1 MNAKTV
7 FSTPIVRMVGIDI
20 LLLVAAYII
29 PAVSHLFAFPVYYF
43 DPMRIILLT
52 GLLLTANHKN
62 AYVLAVTLPLFSF
75 LVSGHPVFPKNLLI
89 MAELAANV
97 ALFVWMGK
105 RMKSVFAA
113 MLFSIICSKILYYAL
128 KGLLISTALLDM
140 SFISTGLGYQ
150 LLVAVG
156 IAAAF
161 ACVSAYKAKR
171 Q

>member
-7 FSTPIVRMVGIDI
+7 FSTPVVRMVGIDI
-20 LLLVAAYII
+20 LLLAAAYII
-29 PAVSHLFAFPVYYF
+29 PAVAHLFAFPVYYF

-52 GLLLTANHKN
+52 GLLLTANRKN
-62 AYVLAVTLPLFSF
+62 AYILAVTLPLFSF

-89 MAELAANV
+89 IAELAANV
-97 ALFVWMGK
+97 AIFTWMGR

-113 MLFSIICSKILYYAL
+113 MLLSIVCSKILYYAL
-128 KGLLISTALLDM
+128 KWALISTALLDM
-140 SFISTGLGYQ
+140 SFISTGMGYQ

-161 ACVSAYKAKR
+161 AFASARKAQK

>member
-7 FSTPIVRMVGIDI
+7 FSTPAARTIGIDI
-20 LLLVAAYII
+20 LLLAAAYVI
-29 PAVSHLFAFPVYYF
+29 PAVAHLYAFPVYYF
-43 DPMRIILLT
+43 DPMRVILLT
-52 GLLLTANHKN
+52 GLLLTADRRN
-62 AYVLAVTLPLFSF
+62 AYILAVTLPLFSF

-97 ALFVWMGK
+97 AFFAWMGK
-105 RMKSVFAA
+105 RIKSVFAA
-113 MLFSIICSKILYYAL
+113 MLLSIICSKVLYYAL
-128 KGLLISTALLDM
+128 KGVLVSTALLDM

-161 ACVSAYKAKR
+161 AFASAVKAKK